1 MELEDRVVQLVV
13 LDKVA
18 EVAVAVAQALLVM
31 HLATISQ
38 AVVEAVQAP
47 QAVQAV
53 QAVVMVV
60 VIQVVQAVHPQV
72 EQALKVTMNRV
83 VHGEIVMVVMV
94 VA

>member
-1 MELEDRVVQLVV
+1 
-13 LDKVA
+13 
-18 EVAVAVAQALLVM
+18 
-31 HLATISQ
+31 
-38 AVVEAVQAP
+38 VVEAVQAP

-72 EQALKVTMNRV
+72 EQALKVTMKRV